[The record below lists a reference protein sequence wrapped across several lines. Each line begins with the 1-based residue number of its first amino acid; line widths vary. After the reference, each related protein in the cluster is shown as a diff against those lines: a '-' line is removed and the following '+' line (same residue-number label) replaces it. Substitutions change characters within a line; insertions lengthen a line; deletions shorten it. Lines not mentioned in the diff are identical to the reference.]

1 MSDNVYKNRAY
12 GCIAIKSI
20 NSNYNADFSG
30 QPRTLPSGK
39 VYATDKTP
47 KYSVRYL
54 INALFP
60 EKKVFSFKRMNE
72 NLNPY
77 TLAESY
83 NHFYDG
89 DVSKEDKQ
97 TIIKNLLSAID
108 IRFFGITFAPKGK
121 NIKDKNI
128 SIHGPV
134 QISHGVN
141 IWNEDF
147 IYSEQILSPFRNP
160 SEKKASGE
168 SEEKA
173 QSTTGRQSKL
183 EEGHYLHHF
192 SINPKNLKDKV
203 EQGGEGTKDLTQ
215 EDISLLKEGLRKGV
229 TFYDSAS
236 KAGTE
241 NELLFYV
248 ELKEDSKLVLPNFT
262 GMVEMLESKEDGK
275 RFFDFH
281 KVALELEK
289 YPNDISKCEI
299 YYNENQTCID
309 NLPKGCE
316 KFDL

>member
-1 MSDNVYKNRAY
+1 MSTNVYKNRAY
-12 GCIAIKSI
+12 GFILIKSL

-30 QPRTLPSGK
+30 QPRTLPDGK

-47 KYSVRYL
+47 KYCIRNF
-54 INALFP
+54 INVLYP

-83 NHFYDG
+83 NNFYDS
-89 DVSKEDKQ
+89 DVSKEDKK

-108 IRFFGITFAPKGK
+108 IRFFGITFAPKGT

-134 QISHGVN
+134 QINHGVN
-141 IWNEDF
+141 IWHEDF

-160 SEKKASGE
+160 SEKKDSGE
-168 SEEKA
+168 NEEKA
-173 QSTTGRQSKL
+173 QSTTGRQSRL

-192 SINPKNLKDKV
+192 SINPKNLEDKV
-203 EQGGEGTKDLTQ
+203 KQGGEGTEFLTE

-241 NELLFYV
+241 NEILFYV
-248 ELKEDSKLVLPNFT
+248 ELKENSKLVLPNFSE
-262 GMVEMLESKEDGK
+262 MVEMSDSKDNGK
-275 RFFDFH
+275 RYFDFG
-281 KVALELEK
+281 KVKSVLSKHAQE
-289 YPNDISKCEI
+289 ISVCEI
-299 YYNENQTCID
+299 YFNENQTCIE
-309 NLPKGCE
+309 NLPEGC
-316 KFDL
+316 KQFDL